1 MVDNTPED
9 SIKMSIKLYS
19 FIEQKTDNW
28 QDEYRFKCADNSIN
42 TYLIEVSSKDENG
55 KAIRMIRAIKIS
67 QSKRRRA
74 AT

>member
-1 MVDNTPED
+1 MNTALNVLTP
-9 SIKMSIKLYS
+9 
-19 FIEQKTDNW
+19 
-28 QDEYRFKCADNSIN
+28 IN

-55 KAIRMIRAIKIS
+55 KAIRMIRPSKIS

>member
-1 MVDNTPED
+1 MNTALNVLTTP
-9 SIKMSIKLYS
+9 
-19 FIEQKTDNW
+19 
-28 QDEYRFKCADNSIN
+28 IN

-55 KAIRMIRAIKIS
+55 KAIRMTIKIS